1 MYYILPHLHNGWQV
15 DQAILS
21 EEDCVV
27 VIHFRHDW
35 GPTCMKMDEVL
46 YIIAETKWKIR
57 CFVNNYMVDFGEVPD
72 FNKLAQLYDTCST
85 MFFFRSK
92 YTMVD
97 LGTGNNKINWT
108 LEDKQNMDDLIE
120 TIYHDACKDQSL
132 VASRKDYS
140 TKYRY

>member
-46 YIIAETKWKIR
+46 NYTYIYLIFLT
-57 CFVNNYMVDFGEVPD
+57 EVPD

>member
-46 YIIAETKWKIR
+46 NFGVLYILDITEL
-57 CFVNNYMVDFGEVPD
+57 FP
-72 FNKLAQLYDTCST
+72 FNKIYKIYSVLHCTV

>member
-46 YIIAETKWKIR
+46 YIIAETKWKIMWIYL
-57 CFVNNYMVDFGEVPD
+57 CDIEEIEDV
-72 FNKLAQLYDTCST
+72 NKLYKIYSVLHCTV